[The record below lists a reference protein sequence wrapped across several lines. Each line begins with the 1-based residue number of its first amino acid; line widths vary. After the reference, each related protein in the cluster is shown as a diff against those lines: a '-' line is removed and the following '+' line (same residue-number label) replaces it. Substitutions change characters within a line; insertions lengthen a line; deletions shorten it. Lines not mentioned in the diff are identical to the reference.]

1 MAHGGG
7 SSIAAAVLAESWR
20 AKSEA
25 CHHSRNLRK
34 KMDVGRRILRLSRR
48 RGRIRRARVV
58 GERRERGVSGR
69 APGRAVGREAASNAR
84 CGRVSY

>member
-1 MAHGGG
+1 MD
-7 SSIAAAVLAESWR
+7 AAVLADSCR

-48 RGRIRRARVV
+48 RGRMRRARTV
-58 GERRERGVSGR
+58 GERRDRDVNGG
-69 APGRAVGREAASNAR
+69 APGRAIGREAASNAR
-84 CGRVSY
+84 